1 MAILRGTIACTVL
14 MVNYPPDY
22 CPYCGTALA
31 VVEEPTVYRC
41 DSCEDLVFHNAV
53 LGGGVVV
60 VDGDSVLLVEDFR
73 GPGTWKIPEG
83 VPEIP
88 ESPREGVA
96 RELEEET
103 GLSVDP
109 AELVYLYD
117 VGKWVDTDMFRM
129 HIYYAIERSET
140 TGTVEAGSDAI
151 AARFWTPEEF
161 EDSEQSLREM
171 PNPDETRSWNMGLAV
186 LRNQT
191 KKALERDT
199 RYSELFKPHVNTN
212 G

>member
-1 MAILRGTIACTVL
+1 ML

-22 CPYCGTALA
+22 CPYCGTGLDL
-31 VVEEPTVYRC
+31 VEEPTVYRC
-41 DSCEDLVFHNAV
+41 ESCDDLVFHNAV

-60 VDGDSVLLVEDFR
+60 VDGDSLLLVEDFR

-109 AELVYLYD
+109 DELVYLYD
-117 VGKWVDTDMFRM
+117 VGKWVGEDMFRM
-129 HIYYAIERSET
+129 HVIYGVERSQT
-140 TGTVEAGSDAI
+140 TGTVEAGSDATD
-151 AARFWTPEEF
+151 ARFWMPSEF
-161 EDSEQSLREM
+161 EASDHTLRDM
-171 PNPDETRSWNMGLAV
+171 PNPDETRSWDMGLDV
-186 LRNQT
+186 LRDQT
-191 KKALERDT
+191 QKALQRET
-199 RYSELFKPHVNTN
+199 RYADLFEPHLD
-212 G
+212 